1 MVVQE
6 LESLEVSQSKT
17 SSFRTAG
24 IWVHVQEEAA
34 YIVMEAIL
42 MLLILMLF
50 ITMQTDQIITQTLMA
65 VACI

>member
-1 MVVQE
+1 M
-6 LESLEVSQSKT
+6 EVRVSGYSEVLPFRT

-24 IWVHVQEEAA
+24 IGVHVQEEAA

-42 MLLILMLF
+42 MLLILMSF
-50 ITMQTDQIITQTLMA
+50 ITMQPVIIKTLMA